1 MLANLPSTYKK
12 DELKAKEEADKA
24 AERARWKLKIKELSD
39 AIDRPLGSVAY
50 RNGEKVLWAG
60 QEWNYQTPGSFNELI
75 DKGEIK
81 IDEKYHGEI
90 ATDNALK
97 TLSRT
102 TGNISN
108 DLEQHEWGRNLKG
121 NLSNFA
127 KGAGDVYDYLI
138 DESERG
144 GQSTTG
150 EWGAWALGSILRDR
164 EKYAKGAA
172 DLLSQLKINGK
183 GIDPRLLQIGTE
195 EGIDALLTLGAGNLS
210 RIAFKSIDKLA
221 DSSRAIKG
229 GSQLKPVTP
238 SGVTTPGVL
247 EMTTS
252 DAQRVYD
259 DIIGKAKEKSLK
271 VAERNSDL
279 SLSKIGR
286 ELQKGNYDQLA
297 PRYKKMISATDEKSN
312 PLRYLIKYS
321 GNSIMKADS
330 HHILDIDFWGRALAH
345 KDADV
350 VSHVLWKKGVRTG
363 NNGNNIVWAWST
375 KHDSFD
381 HNTLHRLYEN
391 LESRKA
397 VETLMANGQWSQM
410 DPKTAALLLREV
422 AYDQHRLTNNFF
434 RVKLDRLKTNYP
446 DLADLTPAKLR
457 SKILEDPVKYGN
469 LAVIN
474 PRDGDQL
481 MALADRL
488 TNLKYSGGSS
498 KELRVVFGLDTPK
511 AGAIDFRDS
520 VVKTDFLN
528 GLDHRI
534 KEALRLRKKNPI

>member
-1 MLANLPSTYKK
+1 MAWGGKDGQLAHQKEFYKENATTELGLTNEIDQLIEGLK
-12 DELKAKEEADKA
+12 IGFGWLSDRDKEASADNPDELADDLYRLTKGG
-24 AERARWKLKIKELSD
+24 LKNTLGAVDFLSD
-39 AIDRPLGSVAY
+39 VAIKSSEGKLDDPIGAASTVGHALRFADFATKKS
-50 RNGEKVLWAG
+50 
-60 QEWNYQTPGSFNELI
+60 
-75 DKGEIK
+75 GEIGGAVA
-81 IDEKYHGEI
+81 EHG
-90 ATDNALK
+90 
-97 TLSRT
+97 
-102 TGNISN
+102 
-108 DLEQHEWGRNLKG
+108 
-121 NLSNFA
+121 F
-127 KGAGDVYDYLI
+127 
-138 DESERG
+138 
-144 GQSTTG
+144 
-150 EWGAWALGSILRDR
+150 
-164 EKYAKGAA
+164 
-172 DLLSQLKINGK
+172 
-183 GIDPRLLQIGTE
+183 GIDPRAGQAIGSLVPDLVLGKGLGLARKYKLL
-195 EGIDALLTLGAGNLS
+195 
-210 RIAFKSIDKLA
+210 DKLA

-229 GSQLKPVTP
+229 GSQLKPITP

-252 DAQRVYD
+252 EAMERYDKIKDAAV
-259 DIIGKAKEKSLK
+259 IGGLN
-271 VAERNSDL
+271 VAQRNSDQ

-297 PRYKKMISATDEKSN
+297 PRYKKMILATDKNSN
-312 PLRYLIKYS
+312 PLRYLTKYS

-381 HNTLHRLYEN
+381 HNTLHKLYEN
-391 LESRKA
+391 LESRKY

-434 RVKLDRLKTNYP
+434 RVKLDRLKTIYP
-446 DLADLTPAKLR
+446 ELADLTPAKLR

-488 TNLKYSGGSS
+488 KNLKYSGGSS
-498 KELRVVFGLDTPK
+498 KELSVVFGLDTPK
-511 AGAIDFRDS
+511 SGAVDFRDS
-520 VVKTDFLN
+520 VAKTNFLL

-534 KEALRLRKKNPI
+534 KEGLRLRKKNPI